1 MAWRLEHEIRTSGDG
16 EDWITWGLGALEG
29 CGAAWGSCSQSG
41 AWRCRR
47 RPAPRRRRRPR
58 RRAAPPPTPGTCP
71 PSPSRPLPPPLFHQQ
86 TLRRVGRLGEVVT
99 RAGNERLEEERKRK
113 TGDNGERRSLLLDFG
128 YASPLSCLVAFRKRR
143 DVGIFSPP
151 VFMIF

>member
-1 MAWRLEHEIRTSGDG
+1 
-16 EDWITWGLGALEG
+16 
-29 CGAAWGSCSQSG
+29 
-41 AWRCRR
+41 
-47 RPAPRRRRRPR
+47 
-58 RRAAPPPTPGTCP
+58 
-71 PSPSRPLPPPLFHQQ
+71 
-86 TLRRVGRLGEVVT
+86 LGEVVT

-151 VFMIF
+151 VFMIFLERVSLYFGRIGYCYAAMFQYFFFSFWN

>member
-1 MAWRLEHEIRTSGDG
+1 M
-16 EDWITWGLGALEG
+16 
-29 CGAAWGSCSQSG
+29 
-41 AWRCRR
+41 
-47 RPAPRRRRRPR
+47 
-58 RRAAPPPTPGTCP
+58 
-71 PSPSRPLPPPLFHQQ
+71 
-86 TLRRVGRLGEVVT
+86 T

-151 VFMIF
+151 VFMIFLERVSLYFGRIGYSYVATFQYFFSPFGTKFIFGS

>member
-1 MAWRLEHEIRTSGDG
+1 
-16 EDWITWGLGALEG
+16 
-29 CGAAWGSCSQSG
+29 
-41 AWRCRR
+41 
-47 RPAPRRRRRPR
+47 
-58 RRAAPPPTPGTCP
+58 
-71 PSPSRPLPPPLFHQQ
+71 
-86 TLRRVGRLGEVVT
+86 LGEVVT